1 MSALSSP
8 QPPAVAQN
16 AVAGGH
22 LEMAADLASG
32 SLLARST
39 IWNLIGY
46 AAPLLVAVVVIPY
59 LIRRLGTA
67 EYGVLTIA
75 WGIVGYFGV
84 FDMGLSNA
92 VTKFVAERIGRDAP
106 GEINDIFHTG
116 LALLLGSSVCGALL
130 LVLLARPLAYS
141 WLSVPPDLR
150 GQTCT
155 VFRLFA
161 LALPFVVS
169 VACFRGTLGAYQRFD
184 VINKIQ
190 IAVGSVSFAGPAL
203 VALFSRNLIPIVAF
217 LVASRAVTWL
227 IYLYCCF
234 QVMPALSTRFRPRRK
249 MIRPLVTFGGWISI
263 CNLLD
268 PIFLCSDRFML
279 GAVVSMNAVAY
290 YATPF
295 DMVVRLWLIP
305 DALNTALFPAYAS
318 SMKRDGRRATELLE
332 KAGHYLFPLIFAPV
346 LLVIL
351 FARQI
356 LTLWI
361 SASFAAH
368 SAIVLQWLAVGVLLS
383 SLARVPWTVLVA
395 HRPDL
400 PAKLVLFEAP
410 VYLALLYGFIRL
422 YGLEGAAMA
431 WTGRCAFNCAVLH
444 AMTWRALT
452 DSYRAIKK
460 NGAMLAIGLLTL
472 AGTVMLPGAI
482 GARALYLA
490 LALAVAVGITW
501 FGVMS
506 AEERRELVPASH
518 FSRGLRAR
526 PAQPRTVN

>member
-1 MSALSSP
+1 MSI
-8 QPPAVAQN
+8 PPPPEPLAMGLKTDA
-16 AVAGGH
+16 APPEA
-22 LEMAADLASG
+22 EADLAPG

-46 AAPLLVAVVVIPY
+46 FAPLAVAVVVIPF
-59 LIRRLGTA
+59 LIRRLGTS
-67 EYGVLTIA
+67 EYGVLTLA
-75 WGIVGYFGV
+75 WGVVGYFGV

-92 VTKFVAERIGRDAP
+92 LTKFVAERIGRDDA
-106 GEINDIFHTG
+106 GEISDIFHTG
-116 LALLLGSSVCGALL
+116 LALLLGSSICGAILL
-130 LVLLARPLAYS
+130 ALLARPLAYS
-141 WLSVPPDLR
+141 WLSVPADLR
-150 GQTCT
+150 DQTCT

-203 VALFSRNLIPIVAF
+203 VAVFSRNLIPIVAF
-217 LVASRAVTWL
+217 LVASRAAAWL
-227 IYLYCCF
+227 LYLYCCIL
-234 QVMPALSTRFRPRRK
+234 VMPSISMRFRPRRK
-249 MIRPLVTFGGWISI
+249 MVRPLVTFGGWISI

-268 PIFLCSDRFML
+268 PIFLCSDRFIL
-279 GAVVSMNAVAY
+279 GAMVSMNAVAY

-361 SASFAAH
+361 SPGFAAH
-368 SAIVLQWLAVGVLLS
+368 STVVLEWLAVGVLFS
-383 SLARVPWTVLVA
+383 SLARMPWTLLVA

-400 PAKLVLFEAP
+400 PAKLMLFEAP
-410 VYLALLYGFIRL
+410 VYLALLYELIRFN
-422 YGLEGAAMA
+422 GLEGAAIA
-431 WTGRCAFNCAVLH
+431 WTCRCAFNCTVLH
-444 AMTWRALT
+444 AMTLGT
-452 DSYRAIKK
+452 LVDSYRAIKK
-460 NGAMLAIGLLTL
+460 NMVMLAMGVLTI
-472 AGTVMLPGAI
+472 AGTAILPVAI
-482 GARALYLA
+482 GPRALYLG
-490 LALAVAVGITW
+490 LALAAVVGATW
-501 FGVMS
+501 FCVMS
-506 AEERRELVPASH
+506 AAERRELVLAWH
-518 FSRGLRAR
+518 FS
-526 PAQPRTVN
+526 

>member
-1 MSALSSP
+1 MSSLNASS
-8 QPPAVAQN
+8 QPLPVAPNAPAAN
-16 AVAGGH
+16 Y
-22 LEMAADLASG
+22 EMEADLAPG

-46 AAPLLVAVVVIPY
+46 AAPMLVAVVVIPY

-75 WGIVGYFGV
+75 WGVVGYFGV

-92 VTKFVAERIGRDAP
+92 VTKFVAERIGRDSP

-116 LALLLGSSVCGALL
+116 LGLLLGSSVCGALL
-130 LVLLARPLAYS
+130 LAVLAHPLAYR
-141 WLSVPPDLR
+141 WLSVPAELR
-150 GQTCT
+150 GETCT

-169 VACFRGTLGAYQRFD
+169 VACFRGTLSAYQRFD

-203 VALFSRNLIPIVAF
+203 VALYSRNLIPIVGF

-234 QVMPALSTRFRPRRK
+234 KVMPALSMRFRPRRK

-318 SMKRDGRRATELLE
+318 SMKRDGRRAAELLE
-332 KAGHYLFPLIFAPV
+332 KAGHYLFPLIFTPV
-346 LLVIL
+346 LMVIL

-410 VYLALLYGFIRL
+410 IYLALLYALIRL
-422 YGLEGAAMA
+422 YGLEGAAIA

-444 AMTWRALT
+444 AMTWRALA
-452 DSYRAIKK
+452 DSYRAIRK
-460 NGAMLAIGLLTL
+460 NGAMLTMGLLTL
-472 AGTVMLPGAI
+472 AGTATLPDAI
-482 GARALYLA
+482 GPRALYLG
-490 LALAVAVGITW
+490 LALAVVIGATW
-501 FGVMS
+501 FCVMS
-506 AEERRELVPASH
+506 AQERRELIPAAC
-518 FSRGLRAR
+518 FS
-526 PAQPRTVN
+526 